1 MTCGITTPI
10 VLHNKS
16 GTSQYWFSMQ
26 VVNAN
31 EPVKSLE
38 VSTDSGKTWQSTTRK
53 DYNFFEYQSGFG
65 TQTVDVKVTS
75 TTGKTIT
82 VSNVSVEADSQH
94 KASSNF

>member
-1 MTCGITTPI
+1 
-10 VLHNKS
+10 
-16 GTSQYWFSMQ
+16 MQ

-38 VSTDSGKTWQSTTRK
+38 VSIDGGSTWKSTTRK
-53 DYNFFEYQSGFG
+53 DYNFFEESSGFG
-65 TQTVDVKVTS
+65 TQSVDVRVTS

-82 VSNVSVEADSQH
+82 VKDVSIASESQT